1 MRHAQAATRVDT
13 APARPVSFPAVSLR
27 FFRRTWFAALAAC
40 APLLSLPQGTAVLC
54 VTSDGRI
61 AVEMAAS
68 EPAPAVHGDAG
79 GAIAPGA
86 GACPCGQECG
96 PCNDAPLG
104 SGGPELRP
112 SRIQTHP
119 APGSTVAV
127 AGVVR
132 GLVSPR
138 VTRDRLPG
146 DPAARSFRG
155 PGRSTVVLLI

>member
-1 MRHAQAATRVDT
+1 MRHAEAVARVDT
-13 APARPVSFPAVSLR
+13 APGRPVSFPPVSLR

-54 VTSDGRI
+54 VTSDGHI
-61 AVEMAAS
+61 EVEMAAAG
-68 EPAPAVHGDAG
+68 PAPAMPGDAG
-79 GAIAPGA
+79 AAVAPGA

-119 APGSTVAV
+119 APGGTVTA

-132 GLVSPR
+132 GLGLPR

-146 DPAARSFRG
+146 VPAARSCRG
-155 PGRSTVVLLI
+155 PGHSTVVLLI